1 MVELSEFGE
10 WWAVAAAELTGDS
23 GADDDDGGARAR
35 VRGGIHQRAII
46 LRERERD
53 REKKSTSVF
62 MWVWYELEIVAG
74 VCLYRYF
81 MPLLLCFY
89 ILNHRCYSCYQPNV
103 IILVDFFFQILNK
116 FFIFTHSHRIFFSH
130 GKIENLILTT
140 VDMWQDDIGCEKFTD
155 DIRRRFQP
163 SIISPTIFQ
172 RLWSSV
178 KWSAKKFMTLFIP
191 DGQNCR

>member
-1 MVELSEFGE
+1 MSSVNGE
-10 WWAVAAAELTGDS
+10 RLRRRNLPEIPAPTTMTEEREREWEGES
-23 GADDDDGGARAR
+23 IN
-35 VRGGIHQRAII
+35 VR
-46 LRERERD
+46 LFCERERD

-140 VDMWQDDIGCEKFTD
+140 TTTADMWQDGIGREKFTD

-178 KWSAKKFMTLFIP
+178 KWSTKKFMTLFIT
-191 DGQNCR
+191 DGQNCW